1 MIYYGCPAEETLNIA
16 KDILERCEDVGI
28 YWFEEP
34 FPEDRAFNEAFKA
47 FIDEK
52 GYDTLVADG
61 ESGPAAPN
69 YFEMV
74 EKCWIDV
81 ISAYS
86 CRHL

>member
-1 MIYYGCPAEETLNIA
+1 MERRPIIA

-47 FIDEK
+47 
-52 GYDTLVADG
+52 
-61 ESGPAAPN
+61 GPAPPN

-74 EKCWIDV
+74 EKGWIDV

-86 CRHL
+86 CRHGRQAGDPCC